1 MPNLSTQAAWN
12 RLRSLQTS
20 LDSAIG
26 NLHVNLF
33 NQPRERIASLPTPFQ
48 FLPRLTAELGGP
60 RIYIKRDDLT
70 GLAFGGNKT
79 RKLEYLLA
87 DAKAKQATHLI
98 TFGADQSNHV
108 RQTAAAARIGGM
120 ESVMILDSK
129 VPNPDIQGNLLLD
142 ALLGA
147 RWKLI
152 ESRDE
157 RDEVL
162 EEAIGEIR
170 ALGGREYVIPGGGS
184 NAIGSFGYIS
194 AMLELSYQLWDA
206 GVSPKAMYFG
216 SGSGGTQAGIE
227 LGTRMFGLGNI
238 ARGVI
243 VSPGVDPKREIIAT
257 IADEAA
263 TMLGIPNPVKPEEI
277 TLLDGYVG
285 EGYGVATPAALEAI
299 DLLAKTEGILLDSVY
314 TAKAFSG
321 MIAEIRE
328 KQFEVTDSVIFL
340 HTGGQPALFAKRN
353 DLKPILPEE

>member
-1 MPNLSTQAAWN
+1 M
-12 RLRSLQTS
+12 
-20 LDSAIG
+20 
-26 NLHVNLF
+26 NLF
-33 NQPRERIASLPTPFQ
+33 SQPRERIASLPTPFH

-60 RIYIKRDDLT
+60 QIYIKRDDLT
-70 GLAFGGNKT
+70 GLAMGGNKT

-87 DAKAKQATHLI
+87 DAKSKAATHLI

-120 ESVMILDSK
+120 ESVMILESK
-129 VPNPDIQGNLLLD
+129 VPHPDVQGNLLLD

-147 RWKLI
+147 SWKLI

-157 RDEVL
+157 RDEAL
-162 EEAIGEIR
+162 EEVVGEIR
-170 ALGGREYVIPGGGS
+170 AAGGIEYVIPGGGS

-194 AMLELSYQLWDA
+194 AMLELANQLWDA
-206 GVSPKAMYFG
+206 GVSPAAMYFG

-227 LGTRMFGLGNI
+227 LGTRMFGIGNI

-243 VSPGVDPKREIIAT
+243 VSPGVEPKREVIAE
-257 IADEAA
+257 IAEAA
-263 TMLGIPNPVKPEEI
+263 ASALGVPNPLKPDEI
-277 TLLDGYVG
+277 TLLDGFVG
-285 EGYGVATPAALEAI
+285 EGYGIATPAALEAI

-328 KQFEVTDSVIFL
+328 GQFAANDAVVFL
-340 HTGGQPALFAKRN
+340 HTGGTPALFAKRS
-353 DLKPILPEE
+353 DLKPILPKE